1 MLILVIDAMIGLI
14 TAIILASLLHSARA
28 FGPAYRRLRAEVAR
42 AEAQQ
47 DLRVTFR
54 DIGEPLPRP
63 VACRPGLAT
72 ETAKPQRIM
81 PPALTGWSA
90 AA

>member
-1 MLILVIDAMIGLI
+1 MLTLVIDAMIGLI
-14 TAIILASLLHSARA
+14 AATVLASLLHSARA
-28 FGPAYRRLRAEVAR
+28 FGPAYRRLQAEVAH

-47 DLRVTFR
+47 GLRVTFR

-63 VACRPGLAT
+63 AACRPGIAA
-72 ETAKPQRIM
+72 EPAKPQRIM

-90 AA
+90 VA

>member
-1 MLILVIDAMIGLI
+1 MLTLVIDAMIGLI
-14 TAIILASLLHSARA
+14 TATVLASLLHSARA
-28 FGPAYRRLRAEVAR
+28 FGPAYRRLRAEVAH

-47 DLRVTFR
+47 GLRVTFR
-54 DIGEPLPRP
+54 DIGAPLPRA
-63 VACRPGLAT
+63 VACRPGIPA
-72 ETAKPQRIM
+72 EPAKPQRTM